1 MKSIV
6 YNIKE
11 LGSIS
16 SINLKKRETTTLL
29 VILQILK
36 LCILILSFLT
46 VLWRRRRKWSGR
58 EAFLCDKIFRGKLRY
73 SRHIEREHPLTP
85 TTTIQTRKR
94 AMMMNLQVQILCHSI
109 VKILIFMLNQ
119 ILCNRKKVKHWIA
132 RQTIAPK
139 QI

>member
-46 VLWRRRRKWSGR
+46 VLGEEEES
-58 EAFLCDKIFRGKLRY
+58 EVEGKPSFVIRY
-73 SRHIEREHPLTP
+73 SEE
-85 TTTIQTRKR
+85 
-94 AMMMNLQVQILCHSI
+94 N
-109 VKILIFMLNQ
+109 
-119 ILCNRKKVKHWIA
+119 
-132 RQTIAPK
+132 
-139 QI
+139 